1 MIVKSVP
8 YMDVVAE
15 MDRTPVGARPP
26 KQAPPPK
33 KNKTLQTHHYNDMPR
48 PVYTTTAPIRRRL
61 DKPLGNEN
69 IGY

>member
-1 MIVKSVP
+1 MKKAES
-8 YMDVVAE
+8 YMAVVAE

-33 KNKTLQTHHYNDMPR
+33 KNKTLQTHQYNDLPR
-48 PVYTTTAPIRRRL
+48 PVHTITSSIRRRL

-69 IGY
+69 IDY